1 MGNGAN
7 ACAGGIGGRG
17 GGGGGGAGGLS
28 AGLLYKGTPPSLDG
42 ASTPAADQH
51 PGITIGE
58 KGLPGMKGLGG
69 EAAQTTAPVSK
80 PGADGSP
87 GADGDARA
95 VLAAP

>member
-7 ACAGGIGGRG
+7 ACAGGFGGIGGIGGIGGRG
-17 GGGGGGAGGLS
+17 GGGGGL
-28 AGLLYKGTPPSLDG
+28 
-42 ASTPAADQH
+42 TPAADQH
-51 PGITIGE
+51 PGITVGE

-87 GADGDARA
+87 GADGDAKA

>member
-1 MGNGAN
+1 
-7 ACAGGIGGRG
+7 
-17 GGGGGGAGGLS
+17 
-28 AGLLYKGTPPSLDG
+28 
-42 ASTPAADQH
+42 
-51 PGITIGE
+51 
-58 KGLPGMKGLGG
+58 MKGLGG